1 MADDITPQD
10 PTTKSRRAKKEVGAL
25 PPDAAAL
32 DAIVKGLARLKVQDI
47 LPDELTYAT
56 LVAHVAKVAETRKTD
71 GAALAHRVGSNRTLA
86 ELETDLANSL
96 TRIDG
101 IIAIPHPA
109 GSATRVDFYVPGPG
123 PHDDCVRMARVIEG
137 CKKHPLKDKSVPADL
152 KLPKLETLLASVLAA
167 REAKKLA
174 TQQKDGTATPKVSLS
189 QTTREY
195 LSAVTKFLR
204 SFYGAKSPTLTEFGI
219 KPSKR

>member
-1 MADDITPQD
+1 MADDIMPQD
-10 PTTKSRRAKKEVGAL
+10 QTTKPRRAKYEIGAL

-32 DAIVKGLARLKVQDI
+32 DAVVKGLARLKVQDI
-47 LPDELTYAT
+47 LPDELPWAT
-56 LVAHVAKVAETRKTD
+56 LAAHVAKVAETRKTD
-71 GAALAHRVGSNRTLA
+71 GAALANRVGSNRSLA
-86 ELETDLANSL
+86 DIETDVAAALV
-96 TRIDG
+96 RMDG

-109 GSATRVDFYVPGPG
+109 GKPTRVDFYVPGPG
-123 PHDDCVRMARVIEG
+123 PHDDAVRMARVIEG

-152 KLPKLETLLASVLAA
+152 KLPKLEALLASLLAA

-204 SFYGAKSPTLTEFGI
+204 SFYGAKSATLTEFGI